1 MRVSQKCSHSV
12 RFSDTLLFFE
22 KKIRKPFLFWYN
34 KVTITLPRKDGFLMY
49 IYYNRDQL
57 ILPMD
62 LEIFIPKHHLCRIV
76 DLAVEKKIG
85 RAHV

>member
-1 MRVSQKCSHSV
+1 
-12 RFSDTLLFFE
+12 
-22 KKIRKPFLFWYN
+22 
-34 KVTITLPRKDGFLMY
+34 MY

-76 DLAVEKKIG
+76 DLAADRTTMESCPAPPACCDH
-85 RAHV
+85 RAWPRCLWLVVARPGGPGP